1 MQISY
6 YRIKFPSTCP
16 TNKFE
21 CPIEYILKKY
31 GLDNYLPIPRTKT
44 DSNGEII
51 AAIPSELEIVFRQL
65 MDEEDC
71 FVRLI
76 KTEEYNNSDF
86 KNTSVYEVNEK
97 INGENV
103 TKLSIFKRL
112 S

>member
-1 MQISY
+1 
-6 YRIKFPSTCP
+6 
-16 TNKFE
+16 
-21 CPIEYILKKY
+21 
-31 GLDNYLPIPRTKT
+31 
-44 DSNGEII
+44 
-51 AAIPSELEIVFRQL
+51 

-103 TKLSIFKRL
+103 TKLSIFKPI
-112 S
+112 